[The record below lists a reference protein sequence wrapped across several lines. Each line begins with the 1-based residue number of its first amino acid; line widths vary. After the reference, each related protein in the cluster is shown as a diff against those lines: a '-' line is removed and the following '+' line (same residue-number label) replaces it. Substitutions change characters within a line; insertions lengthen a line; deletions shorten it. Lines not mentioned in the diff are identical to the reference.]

1 MSFEEID
8 KKINEAANM
17 HQPAFNEKAW
27 DKMEQLLDIHLPQ
40 KEKKRRFLF
49 LLLPFAV
56 CTAILI
62 IALHDN
68 SKKQLPGNSAV
79 NTEKIVNKTGE
90 RKVTEQDFAEKQDKN
105 KLDLTQKSNSEP
117 EASATPE
124 FKNKSANNFETTI
137 AQPTIFKK
145 KKSLLP
151 SLTSEK
157 RNNSDRNNRYTPPLV
172 ADKTN
177 TAAAV
182 VDNLV
187 STDNKN
193 PGVDKQITKDAKQ
206 VDSTSNT
213 NNKTEVST
221 KKPSANK
228 KQNKFADRFALT
240 LTAGPSVSM
249 VTLNNPGK
257 ITATYGAGLNYA
269 LSKKISLSTGIY
281 VSKKVYS
288 AESEYYHPPAG
299 YWTYNYD
306 LKRVDADCLVFE
318 LPLFM
323 NYTFKETGKHALMAS
338 AGISS
343 YIMKSEKYDYLYK
356 DQSGQINYRG
366 WTLKNKNEHYFS
378 VVTLAGGYQYKF
390 NNRTSI
396 LIQPQIKI
404 PLTGIGFGKIKLNDA
419 GTLFTL
425 QVKPFAKK

>member
-8 KKINEAANM
+8 KKIKEAANM

-40 KEKKRRFLF
+40 REKKRRFLF
-49 LLLPFAV
+49 LLIPFAV

-62 IALHDN
+62 VALHDH
-68 SKKQLPGNSAV
+68 SKKQLPGNTAV
-79 NTEKIVNKTGE
+79 NTEKIVNRTGE
-90 RKVTEQDFAEKQDKN
+90 RKITEQGFAEKQDKN
-105 KLDLTQKSNSEP
+105 EQDITQKLSSEP
-117 EASATPE
+117 EASTTQA
-124 FKNKSANNFETTI
+124 FKNKTSNDFKTI
-137 AQPTIFKK
+137 IEQPTIFKK
-145 KKSLLP
+145 KNSLLP
-151 SLTSEK
+151 SLMTSEE

-172 ADKTN
+172 ADSN
-177 TAAAV
+177 TGAAV

-193 PGVDKQITKDAKQ
+193 IGIDKQI
-206 VDSTSNT
+206 SNSD
-213 NNKTEVST
+213 NEMKAST

-249 VTLNNPGK
+249 VTFDNPGK

-269 LSKKISLSTGIY
+269 ISKKFSLSTGIY

-318 LPLFM
+318 LPLFI
-323 NYTFKETGKHALMAS
+323 NYTIKETGRHAFIAS

-356 DQSGQINYRG
+356 DQSGQTNYRG
-366 WTLKNKNEHYFS
+366 WTLKNKNKHYFS

-425 QVKPFAKK
+425 QIKPFAKK